1 MKLWLKKMRKGY
13 GKKLVSIH
21 AWNAWIVVILS
32 VTGLML
38 IGGFWRETLGIG
50 RVWLKWLHIAVGLA
64 MLAPVVYY
72 LFLASKHWKQL
83 RNKPWQKAN
92 TIIVLALL
100 IGWLL
105 SGIILWQFKLAGPR
119 WSNAALL
126 IHDLLT
132 WVGLPYIIY
141 HSITRTRW
149 LKDSTRRTIQV
160 SEPSTQ
166 IPSVPAPNTPSS
178 NTEESETH
186 STPAAMS
193 NLQAEQSFHHQGGQ
207 LQDLNR
213 YRGSKIEKPQ
223 PVYTRRAF
231 IRSAVGIGL
240 AVTLGPTFVSWVGK
254 NLKFDNSIDSMLEN
268 DPNQMVPLPQP
279 LSASS
284 PPIGGGAEGH
294 FRVYTVTP
302 IPSFSNAN
310 WSFRVD
316 GLVERAQIWNW
327 EQFVKLARTVQVS
340 DFHCVTGWSVYKNTW
355 EGIPLKHFLEK
366 AGLKP
371 GAHSVKFYSG
381 DGVYTD
387 AITLEQAQMD
397 DIMIAVMHDGKPIPA
412 DLGGPVRLVIPQM
425 YAYKSVK
432 WLNRI
437 EVIDSEHIGYWEER
451 GYDKDAWLSGASQR
465 FPNITG
471 S

>member
-1 MKLWLKKMRKGY
+1 LKQWLKVMRKGY

-21 AWNAWIVVILS
+21 AWNAWIVVVLAI
-32 VTGLML
+32 TGLIL

-50 RVWLKWLHIAVGLA
+50 RVWLKWLHIAVGIA

-72 LFLASKHWKQL
+72 LFLAGKHWKQL

-105 SGIILWQFKLAGPR
+105 SGIVLWQFKLVGPR

-149 LKDSTRRTIQV
+149 LKDSTRRTIHN
-160 SEPSTQ
+160 EPSIQ
-166 IPSVPAPNTPSS
+166 KPSVEKAGSPYSKE
-178 NTEESETH
+178 EESDTDNR
-186 STPAAMS
+186 PAASSVLHAHKDS
-193 NLQAEQSFHHQGGQ
+193 NR
-207 LQDLNR
+207 NNVPN
-213 YRGSKIEKPQ
+213 IEKPQ

-254 NLKFDNSIDSMLEN
+254 NLKFDNSIDNMLET
-268 DPNQMVPLPQP
+268 DPNRMVPLPQP
-279 LSASS
+279 LSSSS

-355 EGIPLKHFLEK
+355 EGIPLKHLLEK
-366 AGLKP
+366 AGVKS

-465 FPNITG
+465 FSNISG

>member
-1 MKLWLKKMRKGY
+1 MKQWLKNRRKGY

-21 AWNAWIVVILS
+21 AWNAWIVVILAI
-32 VTGLML
+32 TGLML
-38 IGGFWRETLGIG
+38 VGGFWREILGIG
-50 RVWLKWLHIAVGLA
+50 RVWLKWLHIIVGLA

-72 LFLASKHWKQL
+72 LILAGKHWRQL
-83 RNKPWQKAN
+83 RNRPWQRVN
-92 TIIVLALL
+92 TIFVLALL
-100 IGWLL
+100 VGWLL
-105 SGIILWQFKLAGPR
+105 SGIVLWQFKLAGPR

-141 HSITRTRW
+141 HSITRTKW
-149 LKDSTRRTIQV
+149 LKDPARRAVKTTTTSTRTQNTAD
-160 SEPSTQ
+160 PSDS
-166 IPSVPAPNTPSS
+166 ISD
-178 NTEESETH
+178 EKE
-186 STPAAMS
+186 TPAAIS
-193 NLQAEQSFHHQGGQ
+193 SSQFDRSSERDPLKSEE
-207 LQDLNR
+207 R
-213 YRGSKIEKPQ
+213 PQ
-223 PVYTRRAF
+223 PLYTRRAF
-231 IRSAVGIGL
+231 IRSAVGVGL
-240 AVTLGPTFVSWVGK
+240 AVTLGPTFISWVGR
-254 NLKFDNSIDSMLEN
+254 NLKIDNSIDSMLEN
-268 DPNQMVPLPQP
+268 DPNRMVPLPQP

-310 WSFRVD
+310 WSFRID
-316 GLVERAQIWNW
+316 GLVERAQVWNW
-327 EQFVKLARTVQVS
+327 EQFVKLTRTVQVS

-355 EGIPLKHFLEK
+355 EGISLAQLLKQ
-366 AGLKP
+366 AGVKP
-371 GAHSVKFYSG
+371 EAHSVKFYSG

-387 AITLEQAQMD
+387 AITMDQAQME
-397 DIMIAVMHDGKPIPA
+397 DIMVAVMHDGKPIPA

-437 EVIDSEHIGYWEER
+437 ELIDSEHIGYWEER
-451 GYDKDAWLSGASQR
+451 GYDKDAWLTGASQR
-465 FPNITG
+465 IPNNLSG

>member
-1 MKLWLKKMRKGY
+1 MVEEQTQRLRQ
-13 GKKLVSIH
+13 KLVSIH
-21 AWNAWIVVILS
+21 AWNAWIVVILA

-38 IGGFWRETLGIG
+38 VGGFWREILGIG
-50 RVWLKWLHIAVGLA
+50 RVWLKWLHIIVGLA

-72 LFLASKHWKQL
+72 LILAGKHWKQL
-83 RNKPWQKAN
+83 RNRPWQRVN
-92 TIIVLALL
+92 TIFVLALL
-100 IGWLL
+100 VGWLL
-105 SGIILWQFKLAGPR
+105 SGIVLWQFKLAGPR

-141 HSITRTRW
+141 HSITRTKW
-149 LKDSTRRTIQV
+149 LKDPARRAVKTTTTSTRTQHTAD
-160 SEPSTQ
+160 PSDS
-166 IPSVPAPNTPSS
+166 ISD
-178 NTEESETH
+178 EKE
-186 STPAAMS
+186 TPAAIS
-193 NLQAEQSFHHQGGQ
+193 SSQFDRSSERDPLKSEE
-207 LQDLNR
+207 R
-213 YRGSKIEKPQ
+213 PQ
-223 PVYTRRAF
+223 PLYTRRAF
-231 IRSAVGIGL
+231 IRSAVGVGL
-240 AVTLGPTFVSWVGK
+240 AVTLGPTFISWVGR
-254 NLKFDNSIDSMLEN
+254 NLKIDNSIDSMLEN
-268 DPNQMVPLPQP
+268 DPNRMVPLPQP

-310 WSFRVD
+310 WSFRID
-316 GLVERAQIWNW
+316 GLVERAQVWNW
-327 EQFVKLARTVQVS
+327 EQFVKMARTVQVS

-355 EGIPLKHFLEK
+355 EGISLAQLLKQ
-366 AGLKP
+366 AGVKP
-371 GAHSVKFYSG
+371 EAHSVKFYSG

-387 AITLEQAQMD
+387 AITMDQAQME
-397 DIMIAVMHDGKPIPA
+397 DIMVAVMHDGKPIPA

-437 EVIDSEHIGYWEER
+437 ELIDSEHIGYWEER
-451 GYDKDAWLSGASQR
+451 GYDKDAWLTGASQR
-465 FPNITG
+465 IPNNLSG

>member
-1 MKLWLKKMRKGY
+1 MKQWLKNRRKGY

-21 AWNAWIVVILS
+21 AWNAWIVVILAIS
-32 VTGLML
+32 GLML
-38 IGGFWRETLGIG
+38 VGGFWREILGIG
-50 RVWLKWLHIAVGLA
+50 RVWLKWLHIIVGLA

-72 LFLASKHWKQL
+72 LILAGKHWKQL
-83 RNKPWQKAN
+83 RNRPWQRVN
-92 TIIVLALL
+92 TIFVLALL
-100 IGWLL
+100 VGWLL
-105 SGIILWQFKLAGPR
+105 SGIVLWQFKLAGPR

-141 HSITRTRW
+141 HSITRTKW
-149 LKDSTRRTIQV
+149 LKDPARRAVKTTTTSTRTQNTAD
-160 SEPSTQ
+160 PSDS
-166 IPSVPAPNTPSS
+166 ISD
-178 NTEESETH
+178 EKE
-186 STPAAMS
+186 TPAAIS
-193 NLQAEQSFHHQGGQ
+193 SSQFDRSSERDPLKSEE
-207 LQDLNR
+207 R
-213 YRGSKIEKPQ
+213 PQ
-223 PVYTRRAF
+223 PLYTRRAF
-231 IRSAVGIGL
+231 IRSAVGVGL
-240 AVTLGPTFVSWVGK
+240 AVTLGPTFISWVGR
-254 NLKFDNSIDSMLEN
+254 NLKIDNSIDSMLEN
-268 DPNQMVPLPQP
+268 DPNRMVPLPQP

-310 WSFRVD
+310 WSFRID
-316 GLVERAQIWNW
+316 GLVERAQVWNW
-327 EQFVKLARTVQVS
+327 EQFVKLTRTVQVS

-355 EGIPLKHFLEK
+355 EGISLAQLLKQ
-366 AGLKP
+366 AGVKP
-371 GAHSVKFYSG
+371 EAHSVKFYSG

-387 AITLEQAQMD
+387 AITMDQAQME
-397 DIMIAVMHDGKPIPA
+397 DIMVAVMHDGKPIPA

-437 EVIDSEHIGYWEER
+437 ELIDSEHIGYWEER
-451 GYDKDAWLSGASQR
+451 GYDKDAWLTGASQR
-465 FPNITG
+465 IPNNLSG

>member
-1 MKLWLKKMRKGY
+1 MKQWLKNRRKGY

-21 AWNAWIVVILS
+21 AWNAWIVVILAI
-32 VTGLML
+32 TGLML
-38 IGGFWRETLGIG
+38 VGGFWREILGIG
-50 RVWLKWLHIAVGLA
+50 RVWLKWLHIIVGLA

-72 LFLASKHWKQL
+72 LILAGKHWKQL
-83 RNKPWQKAN
+83 RNRPWQRVN
-92 TIIVLALL
+92 TIFVLALL
-100 IGWLL
+100 VGWLL
-105 SGIILWQFKLAGPR
+105 SGIVLWQFKLAGPR

-141 HSITRTRW
+141 HSITRTKW
-149 LKDSTRRTIQV
+149 LKDPARRAVKTTTTSTRTQNTAD
-160 SEPSTQ
+160 PSDS
-166 IPSVPAPNTPSS
+166 ISD
-178 NTEESETH
+178 EKE
-186 STPAAMS
+186 TPAAIS
-193 NLQAEQSFHHQGGQ
+193 SSQFDRSSER
-207 LQDLNR
+207 DPLNSVER
-213 YRGSKIEKPQ
+213 PQ
-223 PVYTRRAF
+223 PLYTRRAF
-231 IRSAVGIGL
+231 IRSAVGVGL
-240 AVTLGPTFVSWVGK
+240 AVTLGPTFVSWVGR
-254 NLKFDNSIDSMLEN
+254 NLKIDNSIDSMLEN
-268 DPNQMVPLPQP
+268 DPNRMVPLPQP

-310 WSFRVD
+310 WSFRID
-316 GLVERAQIWNW
+316 GLVERAQVWNW

-355 EGIPLKHFLEK
+355 EGISLAQLLKQ
-366 AGLKP
+366 AGVKP
-371 GAHSVKFYSG
+371 EAHSVKFYSG

-387 AITLEQAQMD
+387 AITLDQAQME
-397 DIMIAVMHDGKPIPA
+397 DIMVAVMHDGKPIPA

-437 EVIDSEHIGYWEER
+437 ELIDSEHIGYWEER
-451 GYDKDAWLSGASQR
+451 GYDKDAWLTGAAQRIPNNLSGS
-465 FPNITG
+465 
-471 S
+471 

>member
-1 MKLWLKKMRKGY
+1 MKQWLKNRRKGY

-21 AWNAWIVVILS
+21 AWNAWIVVILAIS
-32 VTGLML
+32 GLML
-38 IGGFWRETLGIG
+38 VGGFWREILGIG
-50 RVWLKWLHIAVGLA
+50 RVWLKWLHIIVGLA

-72 LFLASKHWKQL
+72 LILAGKHWKQL
-83 RNKPWQKAN
+83 RNRPWQRVN
-92 TIIVLALL
+92 TIFVLALL
-100 IGWLL
+100 VGWLL
-105 SGIILWQFKLAGPR
+105 SGIVLWQFKLAGPR

-141 HSITRTRW
+141 HSITRTKW
-149 LKDSTRRTIQV
+149 LKDPARRAVKTTTTSTRAQNAAD
-160 SEPSTQ
+160 PSDS
-166 IPSVPAPNTPSS
+166 ISG
-178 NTEESETH
+178 EKE
-186 STPAAMS
+186 TPAAIS
-193 NLQAEQSFHHQGGQ
+193 SSLFDRSSERDS
-207 LQDLNR
+207 LKPEER
-213 YRGSKIEKPQ
+213 PQ
-223 PVYTRRAF
+223 PLYTRRAF
-231 IRSAVGIGL
+231 IRSAVGVGL
-240 AVTLGPTFVSWVGK
+240 AVTLGPTFISWVGR
-254 NLKFDNSIDSMLEN
+254 NLKIDNSIDSMLEN
-268 DPNQMVPLPQP
+268 DPNRMVPLPQP

-310 WSFRVD
+310 WSFRID
-316 GLVERAQIWNW
+316 GLVERAQVWNW
-327 EQFVKLARTVQVS
+327 EQFVKLARTVQIS

-355 EGIPLKHFLEK
+355 EGISLAQLLKQ
-366 AGLKP
+366 AGVKP
-371 GAHSVKFYSG
+371 EAHSVKFYSG

-387 AITLEQAQMD
+387 AITIDQAQME
-397 DIMIAVMHDGKPIPA
+397 DIMVAVMHDGKPIPA

-437 EVIDSEHIGYWEER
+437 ELIDSEHIGYWEER
-451 GYDKDAWLSGASQR
+451 GYDKDAWLTGASQR
-465 FPNITG
+465 IPNNISG

>member
-1 MKLWLKKMRKGY
+1 M
-13 GKKLVSIH
+13 
-21 AWNAWIVVILS
+21 ILAI
-32 VTGLML
+32 TGLML
-38 IGGFWRETLGIG
+38 VGGFWREILGIG
-50 RVWLKWLHIAVGLA
+50 RVWLKWLHIIVGLA

-72 LFLASKHWKQL
+72 LILAGKHWKQL
-83 RNKPWQKAN
+83 RNRPWQRVN
-92 TIIVLALL
+92 TIFVLALL
-100 IGWLL
+100 VGWLL
-105 SGIILWQFKLAGPR
+105 SGIVLWQFKLAGPR

-141 HSITRTRW
+141 HSITRTKW
-149 LKDSTRRTIQV
+149 LKDPARRAVKTTTTSTRTQNTAD
-160 SEPSTQ
+160 PSDS
-166 IPSVPAPNTPSS
+166 ISD
-178 NTEESETH
+178 EKE
-186 STPAAMS
+186 TPAAIS
-193 NLQAEQSFHHQGGQ
+193 SSQFDRSSERDPLKSEE
-207 LQDLNR
+207 R
-213 YRGSKIEKPQ
+213 PQ
-223 PVYTRRAF
+223 PLYTRRAF
-231 IRSAVGIGL
+231 IRSAVGVGL
-240 AVTLGPTFVSWVGK
+240 AVTLGPTFISWVGR
-254 NLKFDNSIDSMLEN
+254 NLKIDNSIDSMLEN
-268 DPNQMVPLPQP
+268 DPNRMVPLPQP

-310 WSFRVD
+310 WSFRID
-316 GLVERAQIWNW
+316 GLVERAQVWNW

-355 EGIPLKHFLEK
+355 EGISLAQLLKQ
-366 AGLKP
+366 AGVKP
-371 GAHSVKFYSG
+371 EAHSVKFYSG

-387 AITLEQAQMD
+387 AITMDQAQME
-397 DIMIAVMHDGKPIPA
+397 DIMVAVMHDGKPIPA

-437 EVIDSEHIGYWEER
+437 ELIDSEHIGYWEER
-451 GYDKDAWLSGASQR
+451 GYDKDAWLTGASQR
-465 FPNITG
+465 IPNNLSG

>member
-1 MKLWLKKMRKGY
+1 MKQWLKNRRKGY

-21 AWNAWIVVILS
+21 AWNAWIVVILAIS
-32 VTGLML
+32 GLML
-38 IGGFWRETLGIG
+38 VGGFWREILGIG
-50 RVWLKWLHIAVGLA
+50 RVWLKWLHIIVGLA

-72 LFLASKHWKQL
+72 LILAGKHWKQL
-83 RNKPWQKAN
+83 RNRPWQRVN
-92 TIIVLALL
+92 TIVVLALL
-100 IGWLL
+100 VGWLL
-105 SGIILWQFKLAGPR
+105 SGIVLWQFKLAGPR

-141 HSITRTRW
+141 HSITRTKW
-149 LKDSTRRTIQV
+149 LKDPARRAVKTTTTSTRTQNTAD
-160 SEPSTQ
+160 PSDS
-166 IPSVPAPNTPSS
+166 ILD
-178 NTEESETH
+178 EKE
-186 STPAAMS
+186 TPAAIS
-193 NLQAEQSFHHQGGQ
+193 SSQFHRSSERDP
-207 LQDLNR
+207 LKSEER
-213 YRGSKIEKPQ
+213 PQ

-231 IRSAVGIGL
+231 IRSAVGVGL
-240 AVTLGPTFVSWVGK
+240 AVTLGPTFISWVGR
-254 NLKFDNSIDSMLEN
+254 NLKIDNSIDSMLEN
-268 DPNQMVPLPQP
+268 DPNRMVPLPQP

-284 PPIGGGAEGH
+284 PPMGGGAEGH

-310 WSFRVD
+310 WSFRID
-316 GLVERAQIWNW
+316 GLVERAQVWNW

-355 EGIPLKHFLEK
+355 EGISLAQLLKQ
-366 AGLKP
+366 AGVKP
-371 GAHSVKFYSG
+371 EAHSVKFYSG

-387 AITLEQAQMD
+387 AITMDQAQME
-397 DIMIAVMHDGKPIPA
+397 DIMVAVMHDGKPIPA

-437 EVIDSEHIGYWEER
+437 ELIDSEHIGYWEER
-451 GYDKDAWLSGASQR
+451 GYDKDAWLTGASQR
-465 FPNITG
+465 IPNNISG

>member
-1 MKLWLKKMRKGY
+1 MKQWLKMVRKGY

-21 AWNAWIVVILS
+21 AWNAWIVVILAI
-32 VTGLML
+32 TGLIL

-50 RVWLKWLHIAVGLA
+50 RVWLKWLHIAVGIA
-64 MLAPVVYY
+64 MLVPVVYY

-105 SGIILWQFKLAGPR
+105 SGIVLWQFKLVGPR

-149 LKDSTRRTIQV
+149 LKDPARRTIQTN
-160 SEPSTQ
+160 EPSLQ
-166 IPSVPAPNTPSS
+166 KPSVKKAGSLYTK
-178 NTEESETH
+178 EEELDTDNI
-186 STPAAMS
+186 PAAS
-193 NLQAEQSFHHQGGQ
+193 SVLHAEKDSGR
-207 LQDLNR
+207 NNVPNM
-213 YRGSKIEKPQ
+213 EKPQ
-223 PVYTRRAF
+223 PLYTRRAF

-240 AVTLGPTFVSWVGK
+240 AVTLGPTFVSWGGK
-254 NLKFDNSIDSMLEN
+254 NLKFDNSIDSMLET
-268 DPNQMVPLPQP
+268 DPNRMVPLPHP
-279 LSASS
+279 SS
-284 PPIGGGAEGH
+284 SSLPPIGGGAEGH

-310 WSFRVD
+310 WSFRID

-355 EGIPLKHFLEK
+355 EGIPLKHFLEN
-366 AGLKP
+366 AGIKP

>member
-1 MKLWLKKMRKGY
+1 MKQWLKNMRKGY

-21 AWNAWIVVILS
+21 AWNAWIVVILAIS
-32 VTGLML
+32 GLML
-38 IGGFWRETLGIG
+38 VGGFWREILGIG
-50 RVWLKWLHIAVGLA
+50 RVWLKWLHIIVGLA

-72 LFLASKHWKQL
+72 LILAGKHWKQL
-83 RNKPWQKAN
+83 RNRPWQRVN
-92 TIIVLALL
+92 TIFVLALL
-100 IGWLL
+100 VGWLL
-105 SGIILWQFKLAGPR
+105 SGIVLWQFKLAGPR

-141 HSITRTRW
+141 HSITRTKW
-149 LKDSTRRTIQV
+149 LKDPARRAVKTTTTSTKTQNTAD
-160 SEPSTQ
+160 PSDS
-166 IPSVPAPNTPSS
+166 ISD
-178 NTEESETH
+178 EKE
-186 STPAAMS
+186 TPAAIS
-193 NLQAEQSFHHQGGQ
+193 SSQFDRSSERDPLKSEE
-207 LQDLNR
+207 R
-213 YRGSKIEKPQ
+213 PQ
-223 PVYTRRAF
+223 PLYTRRAF
-231 IRSAVGIGL
+231 IRSAVGVGL
-240 AVTLGPTFVSWVGK
+240 AVTLGPTFISWVGR
-254 NLKFDNSIDSMLEN
+254 NLKIDNSIDSMLEN
-268 DPNQMVPLPQP
+268 DPNRMVPLPQP

-310 WSFRVD
+310 WSFRID
-316 GLVERAQIWNW
+316 GLVERAQVWNW

-355 EGIPLKHFLEK
+355 EGISLAQLLKQ
-366 AGLKP
+366 AGVKP
-371 GAHSVKFYSG
+371 EAHSVKFYSG

-387 AITLEQAQMD
+387 AITMDQAQME
-397 DIMIAVMHDGKPIPA
+397 DIMVAVMHDGKPIPA

-437 EVIDSEHIGYWEER
+437 ELIDSEHIGYWEER
-451 GYDKDAWLSGASQR
+451 GYDKDAWLTGASQR
-465 FPNITG
+465 IPNNLSG

>member
-1 MKLWLKKMRKGY
+1 MKQWLKNMRKGY

-21 AWNAWIVVILS
+21 AWNAWIVVILAIS
-32 VTGLML
+32 GLML
-38 IGGFWRETLGIG
+38 VGGFWREILGIG
-50 RVWLKWLHIAVGLA
+50 RVWLKWLHIIVGLA

-72 LFLASKHWKQL
+72 LILAGKHWKQL
-83 RNKPWQKAN
+83 RNRPWQRVN
-92 TIIVLALL
+92 TIFVLALL
-100 IGWLL
+100 VGWLL
-105 SGIILWQFKLAGPR
+105 SGIVLWQFKLAGPR

-141 HSITRTRW
+141 HSITRTKW
-149 LKDSTRRTIQV
+149 LKDPARRAVKTTTTSTKTQNKAD
-160 SEPSTQ
+160 PSDS
-166 IPSVPAPNTPSS
+166 ISD
-178 NTEESETH
+178 EKE
-186 STPAAMS
+186 TPAAIS
-193 NLQAEQSFHHQGGQ
+193 SSQFDRSSERDPLKSEE
-207 LQDLNR
+207 R
-213 YRGSKIEKPQ
+213 PQ
-223 PVYTRRAF
+223 PLYTRRAF
-231 IRSAVGIGL
+231 IRSAVGVGL
-240 AVTLGPTFVSWVGK
+240 AVTLGPTFISWVGR
-254 NLKFDNSIDSMLEN
+254 NLKIDNSIDSMLEN
-268 DPNQMVPLPQP
+268 DPNRMVPLPQP

-310 WSFRVD
+310 WSFRID
-316 GLVERAQIWNW
+316 GLVERAQVWNW

-355 EGIPLKHFLEK
+355 EGISLAQLLKQ
-366 AGLKP
+366 AGVKP
-371 GAHSVKFYSG
+371 EAHSVKFYSG

-387 AITLEQAQMD
+387 AITMDQAQME
-397 DIMIAVMHDGKPIPA
+397 DIMVAVMHDGKPIPA

-437 EVIDSEHIGYWEER
+437 ELIDSEHIGYWEER
-451 GYDKDAWLSGASQR
+451 GYDKDAWLTGASQR
-465 FPNITG
+465 IPNNLSG

>member
-1 MKLWLKKMRKGY
+1 M
-13 GKKLVSIH
+13 
-21 AWNAWIVVILS
+21 ILAI
-32 VTGLML
+32 TGLML
-38 IGGFWRETLGIG
+38 VGGFWREILGIG
-50 RVWLKWLHIAVGLA
+50 RVWLKWLHIIVGLA

-72 LFLASKHWKQL
+72 LILAGKHWKQL
-83 RNKPWQKAN
+83 RNRPWQKVN
-92 TIIVLALL
+92 TIFVLALL
-100 IGWLL
+100 VGWLL
-105 SGIILWQFKLAGPR
+105 SGIVLWQFKLAGPR

-141 HSITRTRW
+141 HSITRTKW
-149 LKDSTRRTIQV
+149 LKDPARRAVKTTTTSTRTQNTAD
-160 SEPSTQ
+160 PSDS
-166 IPSVPAPNTPSS
+166 ISD
-178 NTEESETH
+178 EKE
-186 STPAAMS
+186 TPAAIS
-193 NLQAEQSFHHQGGQ
+193 SSQFDRSSQRDPLKSEE
-207 LQDLNR
+207 R
-213 YRGSKIEKPQ
+213 PQ
-223 PVYTRRAF
+223 PLYTRRAF
-231 IRSAVGIGL
+231 IRSAVGVGL
-240 AVTLGPTFVSWVGK
+240 AVTLGPTFISWVGR
-254 NLKFDNSIDSMLEN
+254 NLKIDNSIDSMLEN
-268 DPNQMVPLPQP
+268 DPNRMVPLPQP

-310 WSFRVD
+310 WSFRID
-316 GLVERAQIWNW
+316 GLVERAQVWNW

-355 EGIPLKHFLEK
+355 EGISLAQLLKQ
-366 AGLKP
+366 AGVKP
-371 GAHSVKFYSG
+371 EAHSVKFYSG

-387 AITLEQAQMD
+387 AITMDQAQME
-397 DIMIAVMHDGKPIPA
+397 DIMVAVMHDGKPIPA

-437 EVIDSEHIGYWEER
+437 ELIDSEHIGYWEER
-451 GYDKDAWLSGASQR
+451 GYDKDAWLTGASQR
-465 FPNITG
+465 IPNNLSG

>member
-1 MKLWLKKMRKGY
+1 MKQWLKMMRKGY

-21 AWNAWIVVILS
+21 AWNAWIVVILAI
-32 VTGLML
+32 TGLIL

-50 RVWLKWLHIAVGLA
+50 RVWLKWLHIAVGIA
-64 MLAPVVYY
+64 MLLPVVYY

-92 TIIVLALL
+92 TIIVFALL

-105 SGIILWQFKLAGPR
+105 SGIVLWQFKLVGPR
-119 WSNAALL
+119 WSNVALL

-149 LKDSTRRTIQV
+149 LKDPARRTIQTN
-160 SEPSTQ
+160 EPSTQ
-166 IPSVPAPNTPSS
+166 KTSVNNPADS
-178 NTEESETH
+178 NANKEELDTRN
-186 STPAAMS
+186 TPAATSILDADKDSGRNNVPNM
-193 NLQAEQSFHHQGGQ
+193 
-207 LQDLNR
+207 
-213 YRGSKIEKPQ
+213 EKPQ
-223 PVYTRRAF
+223 PIYTRRAF

-254 NLKFDNSIDSMLEN
+254 NLKFDNSIDSMLET
-268 DPNQMVPLPQP
+268 DPNRMVPLPQP
-279 LSASS
+279 LSSSS

-355 EGIPLKHFLEK
+355 EGIPLKHFLEN
-366 AGLKP
+366 AGIKP

>member
-1 MKLWLKKMRKGY
+1 MKQWLKNMRKGY

-21 AWNAWIVVILS
+21 AWNAWIVVILAIS
-32 VTGLML
+32 GLML
-38 IGGFWRETLGIG
+38 VGGFWREILGIG
-50 RVWLKWLHIAVGLA
+50 RVWLKWLHIIVGLA

-72 LFLASKHWKQL
+72 LILAGKHWKQL
-83 RNKPWQKAN
+83 RNRPWQRVN
-92 TIIVLALL
+92 TIFVLALL
-100 IGWLL
+100 VGWLL
-105 SGIILWQFKLAGPR
+105 SGILLWQFKLAGPR

-141 HSITRTRW
+141 HSITRTKW
-149 LKDSTRRTIQV
+149 LKDPARRAVKTTTTSTKTQNIAD
-160 SEPSTQ
+160 PSDS
-166 IPSVPAPNTPSS
+166 ISD
-178 NTEESETH
+178 EKE
-186 STPAAMS
+186 TPAAIS
-193 NLQAEQSFHHQGGQ
+193 SSQFDRSSERDPLKSEE
-207 LQDLNR
+207 R
-213 YRGSKIEKPQ
+213 PQ
-223 PVYTRRAF
+223 PLYTRRAF
-231 IRSAVGIGL
+231 IRSAVGVGL
-240 AVTLGPTFVSWVGK
+240 AVTLGPTFISWVGR
-254 NLKFDNSIDSMLEN
+254 NLKIDNSIDSMLEN
-268 DPNQMVPLPQP
+268 DPNRMVPLPQP

-310 WSFRVD
+310 WSFRID
-316 GLVERAQIWNW
+316 GLVERAQVWNW

-355 EGIPLKHFLEK
+355 EGISLAQLLKQ
-366 AGLKP
+366 AGVKP
-371 GAHSVKFYSG
+371 EAHSVKFYSG

-387 AITLEQAQMD
+387 AITMDQAQME
-397 DIMIAVMHDGKPIPA
+397 DIMVAVMHDGKPIPA

-437 EVIDSEHIGYWEER
+437 ELIDSEHIGYWEER
-451 GYDKDAWLSGASQR
+451 GYDKDAWLTGASQR
-465 FPNITG
+465 IPNNLSG

>member
-1 MKLWLKKMRKGY
+1 MKQWLKNRRKGY
-13 GKKLVSIH
+13 GKKLVSLH
-21 AWNAWIVVILS
+21 AWNAWIVVILAIS
-32 VTGLML
+32 GLML
-38 IGGFWRETLGIG
+38 VGGFWREILGIG
-50 RVWLKWLHIAVGLA
+50 RVWLKWLHIFVGLA

-72 LFLASKHWKQL
+72 LILAGKHWKQL
-83 RNKPWQKAN
+83 RNRPWQRAN

-100 IGWLL
+100 VGWLL
-105 SGIILWQFKLAGPR
+105 SGIVLWQFKLAGPR

-141 HSITRTRW
+141 HSITRTKW
-149 LKDSTRRTIQV
+149 LKDPARRAVKTTTT
-160 SEPSTQ
+160 STQ
-166 IPSVPAPNTPSS
+166 TQDTADPSDSIS
-178 NTEESETH
+178 DEKE
-186 STPAAMS
+186 TPAAIS
-193 NLQAEQSFHHQGGQ
+193 SSQFDRS
-207 LQDLNR
+207 
-213 YRGSKIEKPQ
+213 SKRDPLKSEERPQ

-231 IRSAVGIGL
+231 IRSAVGVGL
-240 AVTLGPTFVSWVGK
+240 AVTLGPTFISWVGR
-254 NLKFDNSIDSMLEN
+254 NLKIDNSIDSMLEN
-268 DPNQMVPLPQP
+268 DPNRMVPLPQP

-310 WSFRVD
+310 WSFRID
-316 GLVERAQIWNW
+316 GLVERAQVWNW

-355 EGIPLKHFLEK
+355 EGISLAQLLKQ
-366 AGLKP
+366 AGVKP
-371 GAHSVKFYSG
+371 EAHSVKFYSG

-387 AITLEQAQMD
+387 AITMDQAQME
-397 DIMIAVMHDGKPIPA
+397 DIMVAVMHDGKPIPA

-437 EVIDSEHIGYWEER
+437 ELIDSEHIGYWEER
-451 GYDKDAWLSGASQR
+451 GYDKDAWLTGASQR
-465 FPNITG
+465 IPNNLSG

>member
-1 MKLWLKKMRKGY
+1 MRKGY

-21 AWNAWIVVILS
+21 AWNAWIVVILAI
-32 VTGLML
+32 TGLIL

-50 RVWLKWLHIAVGLA
+50 RVWLKWLHIAVGIA
-64 MLAPVVYY
+64 MLLPVVYY
-72 LFLASKHWKQL
+72 LILASKHWKQL
-83 RNKPWQKAN
+83 RNKPLQKAN

-105 SGIILWQFKLAGPR
+105 SGIVLWQFKLAGPR

-149 LKDSTRRTIQV
+149 LKDPARRTIQTN
-160 SEPSTQ
+160 EPSIQKT
-166 IPSVPAPNTPSS
+166 SVNKPAAPNANKEDLDTD
-178 NTEESETH
+178 NI
-186 STPAAMS
+186 PAATSILDADKDSGRNNVPNM
-193 NLQAEQSFHHQGGQ
+193 
-207 LQDLNR
+207 
-213 YRGSKIEKPQ
+213 EKPQ

-254 NLKFDNSIDSMLEN
+254 NLKFDNSIDSMLET
-268 DPNQMVPLPQP
+268 DPNRMVPLPQP
-279 LSASS
+279 LSSSS

-355 EGIPLKHFLEK
+355 EGIPLKHFLEN
-366 AGLKP
+366 AGIKP

>member
-1 MKLWLKKMRKGY
+1 M
-13 GKKLVSIH
+13 
-21 AWNAWIVVILS
+21 ILA

-38 IGGFWRETLGIG
+38 VGGFWREILGIG
-50 RVWLKWLHIAVGLA
+50 RVWLKWLHIIVGLA

-72 LFLASKHWKQL
+72 LILAGKHWKQL
-83 RNKPWQKAN
+83 RNRPWQRVN
-92 TIIVLALL
+92 TIFVLALL
-100 IGWLL
+100 VGWLL
-105 SGIILWQFKLAGPR
+105 SGIVLWQFKLAGPR

-141 HSITRTRW
+141 HSITRTKW
-149 LKDSTRRTIQV
+149 LKDPARRAVKTTTPTTSTRTQNSADPSDSILDEKETLAAISSSQFDRS
-160 SEPSTQ
+160 SERDPLKS
-166 IPSVPAPNTPSS
+166 
-178 NTEESETH
+178 EE
-186 STPAAMS
+186 
-193 NLQAEQSFHHQGGQ
+193 
-207 LQDLNR
+207 R
-213 YRGSKIEKPQ
+213 PQ
-223 PVYTRRAF
+223 PLYTRRAF
-231 IRSAVGIGL
+231 IRSTVGVGL
-240 AVTLGPTFVSWVGK
+240 AVTLGPTFISWVGR
-254 NLKFDNSIDSMLEN
+254 NLKIDNSIDSMLEN
-268 DPNQMVPLPQP
+268 DPNRMVPLPQP

-310 WSFRVD
+310 WSFRID

-327 EQFVKLARTVQVS
+327 EQFVKMARTVQVS

-355 EGIPLKHFLEK
+355 EGISLAQLLKQ
-366 AGLKP
+366 AGVKP
-371 GAHSVKFYSG
+371 EAHSVKFYSG

-387 AITLEQAQMD
+387 AITMDQAQME
-397 DIMIAVMHDGKPIPA
+397 DIMVAVMHDGKPIPA
-412 DLGGPVRLVIPQM
+412 DLGGPVRLIIPQM

-437 EVIDSEHIGYWEER
+437 ELIDSEHIGYWEER
-451 GYDKDAWLSGASQR
+451 GYDKDAWLTGASQR
-465 FPNITG
+465 IPNNLSG

>member
-1 MKLWLKKMRKGY
+1 M
-13 GKKLVSIH
+13 
-21 AWNAWIVVILS
+21 ILAI
-32 VTGLML
+32 TGLML
-38 IGGFWRETLGIG
+38 VGGFWREILGIG
-50 RVWLKWLHIAVGLA
+50 RVWLKWLHIIVGLA

-72 LFLASKHWKQL
+72 LILAGKHWKQL
-83 RNKPWQKAN
+83 RNRPWQRVN
-92 TIIVLALL
+92 TIFVLALL
-100 IGWLL
+100 VGWIL
-105 SGIILWQFKLAGPR
+105 SGIVLWQFKLAGPR

-141 HSITRTRW
+141 HSITRTKW
-149 LKDSTRRTIQV
+149 LKDPARRAVKTTTTSTRTQNTAD
-160 SEPSTQ
+160 PSDSISDEKET
-166 IPSVPAPNTPSS
+166 PAPISS
-178 NTEESETH
+178 SQFDRSSERDPLKSEE
-186 STPAAMS
+186 
-193 NLQAEQSFHHQGGQ
+193 
-207 LQDLNR
+207 R
-213 YRGSKIEKPQ
+213 PQ
-223 PVYTRRAF
+223 PLYTRRAF
-231 IRSAVGIGL
+231 IRSAVGVGL
-240 AVTLGPTFVSWVGK
+240 AVTLGPTFISWVGR
-254 NLKFDNSIDSMLEN
+254 NLKIDNSIDSMLEN
-268 DPNQMVPLPQP
+268 DPNRMVPLPQP

-310 WSFRVD
+310 WSFRID
-316 GLVERAQIWNW
+316 GLVERAQVWNW

-355 EGIPLKHFLEK
+355 EGISLAQLLKQ
-366 AGLKP
+366 AGVKP
-371 GAHSVKFYSG
+371 EAHSVKFYSG

-387 AITLEQAQMD
+387 AITMDQAQME
-397 DIMIAVMHDGKPIPA
+397 DIMVAVMHDGKPIPA

-437 EVIDSEHIGYWEER
+437 ELIDSEHIGYWEER
-451 GYDKDAWLSGASQR
+451 GYDKDAWLTGASQR
-465 FPNITG
+465 IPNNLSG

>member
-1 MKLWLKKMRKGY
+1 M
-13 GKKLVSIH
+13 
-21 AWNAWIVVILS
+21 ILAI
-32 VTGLML
+32 TGLML
-38 IGGFWRETLGIG
+38 VGGFWREILGIG
-50 RVWLKWLHIAVGLA
+50 RVWLKWLHIIVGLA

-72 LFLASKHWKQL
+72 LILAGKHWRQL
-83 RNKPWQKAN
+83 RNRPWQRVN
-92 TIIVLALL
+92 TIFVLALL
-100 IGWLL
+100 VGWLL
-105 SGIILWQFKLAGPR
+105 SGIVLWQFKLAGPR

-141 HSITRTRW
+141 HSITRTKW
-149 LKDSTRRTIQV
+149 LKDPARRAVKTTTTSTRTQNTAD
-160 SEPSTQ
+160 PSDS
-166 IPSVPAPNTPSS
+166 ISD
-178 NTEESETH
+178 EKE
-186 STPAAMS
+186 TPAAVS
-193 NLQAEQSFHHQGGQ
+193 SSQFDRSSQRDPLKSEE
-207 LQDLNR
+207 R
-213 YRGSKIEKPQ
+213 PQ
-223 PVYTRRAF
+223 PLYTRRAF
-231 IRSAVGIGL
+231 IRSAVGVGL
-240 AVTLGPTFVSWVGK
+240 AVTLGPTFISWVGR
-254 NLKFDNSIDSMLEN
+254 NLKIDNSIDSMLEN
-268 DPNQMVPLPQP
+268 DPNRMVPLPQP

-310 WSFRVD
+310 WSFRID
-316 GLVERAQIWNW
+316 GLVERAQVWNW

-355 EGIPLKHFLEK
+355 EGISLAQLLKQ
-366 AGLKP
+366 AGVKP
-371 GAHSVKFYSG
+371 EAHSVKFYSG

-387 AITLEQAQMD
+387 AITMDQAQME
-397 DIMIAVMHDGKPIPA
+397 DIMVAVMHDGKPIPA

-437 EVIDSEHIGYWEER
+437 ELIDSEHIGYWEER
-451 GYDKDAWLSGASQR
+451 GYDKDAWLTGASQR
-465 FPNITG
+465 IPNNLSG

>member
-1 MKLWLKKMRKGY
+1 M
-13 GKKLVSIH
+13 
-21 AWNAWIVVILS
+21 ILTI
-32 VTGLML
+32 TGLML
-38 IGGFWRETLGIG
+38 VGGFWREILGIG
-50 RVWLKWLHIAVGLA
+50 RVWLKWLHIVVGLA
-64 MLAPVVYY
+64 MLAPVIYY
-72 LFLASKHWKQL
+72 LILAGKHWKQL
-83 RNKPWQKAN
+83 RNRPWQRVN
-92 TIIVLALL
+92 TIVVLALL
-100 IGWLL
+100 VGWLL
-105 SGIILWQFKLAGPR
+105 SGIVLWQFKLAGPR

-141 HSITRTRW
+141 HSITRTKW
-149 LKDSTRRTIQV
+149 LKDPARRAVKTNTTSTRAQN
-160 SEPSTQ
+160 Q
-166 IPSVPAPNTPSS
+166 ADPADSIS
-178 NTEESETH
+178 DEKE
-186 STPAAMS
+186 TPAAIS
-193 NLQAEQSFHHQGGQ
+193 SSQFDRNSERDSLRPEE
-207 LQDLNR
+207 R
-213 YRGSKIEKPQ
+213 PQ
-223 PVYTRRAF
+223 PLYTRRAF
-231 IRSAVGIGL
+231 IRSAVGVGL
-240 AVTLGPTFVSWVGK
+240 AVTLGPTFISWVGR
-254 NLKFDNSIDSMLEN
+254 NLKIDNSIDSMLEN
-268 DPNQMVPLPQP
+268 DPNRMVPLPQP

-310 WSFRVD
+310 WSFRID
-316 GLVERAQIWNW
+316 GMVERAQVWNW

-355 EGIPLKHFLEK
+355 EGISLAQLLKQ
-366 AGLKP
+366 AGVKP

-387 AITLEQAQMD
+387 AITMDQAQME
-397 DIMIAVMHDGKPIPA
+397 DIMVAVMHDGKPIPA

-437 EVIDSEHIGYWEER
+437 ELIDSEHIGYWEER
-451 GYDKDAWLSGASQR
+451 GYDKDAWLTGASQR
-465 FPNITG
+465 IPNNISG

>member
-1 MKLWLKKMRKGY
+1 MKEWLKNVRKGY

-21 AWNAWIVVILS
+21 AWNAWIVVILAI
-32 VTGLML
+32 TGLML
-38 IGGFWRETLGIG
+38 VGGFWREILGIG
-50 RVWLKWLHIAVGLA
+50 RVWLKWLHIVVGLA
-64 MLAPVVYY
+64 MLAPVIYY
-72 LFLASKHWKQL
+72 LILAGKHWKQL
-83 RNKPWQKAN
+83 RNRPWQRVN
-92 TIIVLALL
+92 TIVVLALL
-100 IGWLL
+100 VGWLL
-105 SGIILWQFKLAGPR
+105 SGIVLWQFKLAGPR

-141 HSITRTRW
+141 HSITRTKW
-149 LKDSTRRTIQV
+149 LKDTARRAVKTNTTSTRAQN
-160 SEPSTQ
+160 Q
-166 IPSVPAPNTPSS
+166 ADPSVSTS
-178 NTEESETH
+178 EESET
-186 STPAAMS
+186 TAAITS
-193 NLQAEQSFHHQGGQ
+193 SQFDRNSERDSLKPEE
-207 LQDLNR
+207 R
-213 YRGSKIEKPQ
+213 PQ

-231 IRSAVGIGL
+231 IRSAVGVGL
-240 AVTLGPTFVSWVGK
+240 AVTLGPTFISWVGR
-254 NLKFDNSIDSMLEN
+254 NLKIDNSIDSMLEN
-268 DPNQMVPLPQP
+268 DPNRMVPLPQP

-310 WSFRVD
+310 WLFRID
-316 GLVERAQIWNW
+316 GLVERAQVWNW

-355 EGIPLKHFLEK
+355 EGISLAQLLKH
-366 AGLKP
+366 AGVKP
-371 GAHSVKFYSG
+371 EAHSVKFYSG

-387 AITLEQAQMD
+387 AITMDQAQME
-397 DIMIAVMHDGKPIPA
+397 DIMVAVMHDGKPIPA

-437 EVIDSEHIGYWEER
+437 ELIDSEHIGYWEER
-451 GYDKDAWLSGASQR
+451 GYDKDAWLTGASQR
-465 FPNITG
+465 IPNNISG

>member
-1 MKLWLKKMRKGY
+1 MKQWLKNRRKGY

-21 AWNAWIVVILS
+21 AWNAWIVVILAIS
-32 VTGLML
+32 GLML
-38 IGGFWRETLGIG
+38 VGGFWREILGIG
-50 RVWLKWLHIAVGLA
+50 RVWLKWLHIIVGLA

-72 LFLASKHWKQL
+72 LILAGKHWKQL
-83 RNKPWQKAN
+83 RNRSWQRVN
-92 TIIVLALL
+92 TIFVLALL
-100 IGWLL
+100 VGWLL
-105 SGIILWQFKLAGPR
+105 SGIVLWQFKLAGPR

-141 HSITRTRW
+141 HSITRTKW
-149 LKDSTRRTIQV
+149 LKDPARRAVKTTTTSTRTQNTAD
-160 SEPSTQ
+160 PSDS
-166 IPSVPAPNTPSS
+166 ISD
-178 NTEESETH
+178 EKE
-186 STPAAMS
+186 TPAAIS
-193 NLQAEQSFHHQGGQ
+193 SSQFDRSSERDPLKSEE
-207 LQDLNR
+207 R
-213 YRGSKIEKPQ
+213 PQ
-223 PVYTRRAF
+223 PLYTRRAF
-231 IRSAVGIGL
+231 IRSAVGVGL
-240 AVTLGPTFVSWVGK
+240 AVTLGPTFISWVGR
-254 NLKFDNSIDSMLEN
+254 NLKIDNSIDSMLEN
-268 DPNQMVPLPQP
+268 DPNRMVPLPQP

-310 WSFRVD
+310 WSFRID
-316 GLVERAQIWNW
+316 GLVERAQVWNW

-355 EGIPLKHFLEK
+355 EGISLAQLLKQ
-366 AGLKP
+366 AGVKP
-371 GAHSVKFYSG
+371 EAHSVKFYSG

-387 AITLEQAQMD
+387 AITMDQAQME
-397 DIMIAVMHDGKPIPA
+397 DIMVAVMHDGKPIPA

-437 EVIDSEHIGYWEER
+437 ELIDSEHIGYWEER
-451 GYDKDAWLSGASQR
+451 GYDKDAWLTGASQR
-465 FPNITG
+465 IPNNLSG

>member
-1 MKLWLKKMRKGY
+1 MKQWLKMMRKGY

-21 AWNAWIVVILS
+21 AWNAWIVVILAI
-32 VTGLML
+32 TGLIL

-50 RVWLKWLHIAVGLA
+50 RVWLKWLHIAVGIA
-64 MLAPVVYY
+64 MLMPVVYY

-105 SGIILWQFKLAGPR
+105 SGIVLWQFKLAGPR

-149 LKDSTRRTIQV
+149 LKDPARRTIQTN
-160 SEPSTQ
+160 EPSTQ
-166 IPSVPAPNTPSS
+166 KTSVHKSAAPNANKEEPDTGNVPAATSVLHADKDSGRNNVPN
-178 NTEESETH
+178 
-186 STPAAMS
+186 M
-193 NLQAEQSFHHQGGQ
+193 
-207 LQDLNR
+207 
-213 YRGSKIEKPQ
+213 EKPQ

-254 NLKFDNSIDSMLEN
+254 NLKFDNSIDSMLET
-268 DPNQMVPLPQP
+268 DPNRMVPLPQP
-279 LSASS
+279 LSSSS

-355 EGIPLKHFLEK
+355 EGIPLKHFLEN
-366 AGLKP
+366 AGIKP
-371 GAHSVKFYSG
+371 GAHSIKFYSG

>member
-1 MKLWLKKMRKGY
+1 MKQWLKNRRKGY

-21 AWNAWIVVILS
+21 AWNAWIVVILAIS
-32 VTGLML
+32 GLML
-38 IGGFWRETLGIG
+38 VGGFWREILGIG
-50 RVWLKWLHIAVGLA
+50 RVWLKWLHIIVGLA

-72 LFLASKHWKQL
+72 LILAGKHWKQL
-83 RNKPWQKAN
+83 RNRPWQRVN

-100 IGWLL
+100 VGWLL
-105 SGIILWQFKLAGPR
+105 SGIVLWQFKLAGPR

-141 HSITRTRW
+141 HSITRTKW
-149 LKDSTRRTIQV
+149 LKDPARRAVKTTTT
-160 SEPSTQ
+160 STQ
-166 IPSVPAPNTPSS
+166 TQDTADPSDSIS
-178 NTEESETH
+178 DEKE
-186 STPAAMS
+186 TPAAIS
-193 NLQAEQSFHHQGGQ
+193 SSQFDRSSERDPLKSEE
-207 LQDLNR
+207 R
-213 YRGSKIEKPQ
+213 PQ

-231 IRSAVGIGL
+231 IRSAVGVGL
-240 AVTLGPTFVSWVGK
+240 AVTLGPTFISWVGR
-254 NLKFDNSIDSMLEN
+254 NLKIDNSIDSMLEN
-268 DPNQMVPLPQP
+268 DPNRMVPLPQP

-310 WSFRVD
+310 WSFRID
-316 GLVERAQIWNW
+316 GLVERAQVWNW

-355 EGIPLKHFLEK
+355 EGISLAQLLKQ
-366 AGLKP
+366 AGVKP
-371 GAHSVKFYSG
+371 EAHSVKFYSG

-387 AITLEQAQMD
+387 AITMDQAQME
-397 DIMIAVMHDGKPIPA
+397 DIMVAVMHDGKPIPA

-437 EVIDSEHIGYWEER
+437 ELIDSEHIGYWEER
-451 GYDKDAWLSGASQR
+451 GYDKDAWLTGASQR
-465 FPNITG
+465 IPNNLSG

>member
-1 MKLWLKKMRKGY
+1 MKQWLKNRRKGY

-21 AWNAWIVVILS
+21 SWNAWIVVILAIS
-32 VTGLML
+32 GLML
-38 IGGFWRETLGIG
+38 VGGFWREILGIG
-50 RVWLKWLHIAVGLA
+50 RVWLKWLHIIVGLA

-72 LFLASKHWKQL
+72 LILAGKHWKQL
-83 RNKPWQKAN
+83 RNRPWQRVN
-92 TIIVLALL
+92 TIFVLALL
-100 IGWLL
+100 VGWLL
-105 SGIILWQFKLAGPR
+105 SGIVLWQFKLAGPR

-141 HSITRTRW
+141 HSITRTKW
-149 LKDSTRRTIQV
+149 LKDPARRAVKTTTPTTSTRTQNSADPSDSILDEKETLAAISSSQFDRS
-160 SEPSTQ
+160 SERDPLKS
-166 IPSVPAPNTPSS
+166 
-178 NTEESETH
+178 EE
-186 STPAAMS
+186 
-193 NLQAEQSFHHQGGQ
+193 
-207 LQDLNR
+207 R
-213 YRGSKIEKPQ
+213 PQ
-223 PVYTRRAF
+223 PLYTRRAF
-231 IRSAVGIGL
+231 IRSTVGVGL
-240 AVTLGPTFVSWVGK
+240 AVTLGPTFISWVGR
-254 NLKFDNSIDSMLEN
+254 NLKIDNSIDSMLEN
-268 DPNQMVPLPQP
+268 DPNRMVPLPQP

-310 WSFRVD
+310 WSFRID

-327 EQFVKLARTVQVS
+327 EQFVKMARTVQVS

-355 EGIPLKHFLEK
+355 EGISLAQLLKQ
-366 AGLKP
+366 AGVKP
-371 GAHSVKFYSG
+371 EAHSVKFYSG

-387 AITLEQAQMD
+387 AITMDQAQME
-397 DIMIAVMHDGKPIPA
+397 DIMVAVMHDGKPIPA

-432 WLNRI
+432 RLNRI
-437 EVIDSEHIGYWEER
+437 ELIDSEHIGYWEER
-451 GYDKDAWLSGASQR
+451 GYDKDAWLTGASQR
-465 FPNITG
+465 IPNNLSG